1 MIEFVKQL
9 VALVKPYRVRLI
21 LGIAMGILAGFMEP
35 LAIAVFTGVFH
46 LIFDVSRVR
55 PVVSG
60 ALGSSHGE
68 PATPSSMIV
77 SGRW

>member
-21 LGIAMGILAGFMEP
+21 LGILMGILAGFMEP

-46 LIFDVSRVR
+46 LIFSPESAPVQKQLKGLPHFVR
-55 PVVSG
+55 DSIP
-60 ALGSSHGE
+60 
-68 PATPSSMIV
+68 PAV
-77 SGRW
+77 